1 MPCGIYHC
9 SRTSLQYALVGK
21 RPLLPLRLI
30 VSCQIVAAGS
40 TLWCCGMLIF
50 AVMNFIL
57 AERLSCISFDS
68 HIIPILLM
76 QKSRQ

>member
-1 MPCGIYHC
+1 MAFITAVGPLYNAH
-9 SRTSLQYALVGK
+9 VGK
-21 RPLLPLRLI
+21 RPVLPLRLI

-50 AVMNFIL
+50 AVMNFVL

-68 HIIPILLM
+68 HFIPILLM
-76 QKSRQ
+76 QKPRQ